1 MSESHSV
8 LVLRDLSF
16 ALAEQIKLRV
26 CVCFSVCF
34 TFRLYPLTV
43 AHQTVLE
50 IRSAADDGVTADH
63 TALDVTPGTH
73 THTHVNTTLT
83 EHRQSSF
90 FS

>member
-8 LVLRDLSF
+8 LVLHDLSL
-16 ALAEQIKLRV
+16 APAEQIKRRV
-26 CVCFSVCF
+26 FVCFSVCF

-50 IRSAADDGVTADH
+50 IRSTADDGVTADH

-73 THTHVNTTLT
+73 THTHT
-83 EHRQSSF
+83 RQHNLD
-90 FS
+90 